1 METEMKTTKLIL
13 ILILVA
19 VIVVAVLQ
27 NTAKVETK
35 FLWLQGETPVILLL
49 VVSTAVGF
57 CLGLL
62 VALFQGRQG
71 KAKKQ

>member
-1 METEMKTTKLIL
+1 MKTVKLIL
-13 ILILVA
+13 ILVLVTVM
-19 VIVVAVLQ
+19 VIAVLQ

-35 FLWLQGETPVILLL
+35 FLWLQGEAPVILLL
-49 VVSTAVGF
+49 IISSAVGF

-71 KAKKQ
+71 KTRKK